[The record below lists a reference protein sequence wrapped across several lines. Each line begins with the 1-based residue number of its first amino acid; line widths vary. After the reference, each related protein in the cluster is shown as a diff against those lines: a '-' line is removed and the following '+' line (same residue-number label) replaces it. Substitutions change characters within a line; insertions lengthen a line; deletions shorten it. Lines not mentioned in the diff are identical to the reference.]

1 MITKA
6 IYMFKMMFI
15 QENMFKI
22 TSLILIKAQDHIFFF
37 FLFTK

>member
-15 QENMFKI
+15 QENMFKM
-22 TSLILIKAQDHIFFF
+22 TSLIQIKAQEHFFF
-37 FLFTK
+37 FL